1 MDRKGKEP
9 AIAPS
14 QAAAPDAGS
23 APKRGRS
30 RRKERS
36 RERVIQAALDLFVRQ
51 GFDETTVRQIVA
63 AGGISMRTFFRY
75 FPTKLDLA
83 FPRSEEGSE
92 RLQELLQAHRDGADP
107 LGGVAAALVE
117 FGRWYMSLREDLLRE
132 WAYES
137 RSKDLIARGA
147 EIERRNRL
155 LIATELEECGLPGS
169 TARFL
174 ASVIFGAIGSN
185 LEEWFE
191 NECRED
197 LVETSRDT
205 LVLIRGLDRVFLK
218 GDTPALD

>member
-1 MDRKGKEP
+1 MNRKKQGP
-9 AIAPS
+9 AVAPS
-14 QAAAPDAGS
+14 QAGASPAGDV
-23 APKRGRS
+23 PKRGRS

-92 RLQELLQAHRDGADP
+92 RLQELLREHRDAADP
-107 LGGVAAALVE
+107 LGGVSAALVE

-132 WAYES
+132 WKYES
-137 RSKDLIARGA
+137 RSKELIARGA

-169 TARFL
+169 SARFL

-185 LEEWFE
+185 LEEWFG
-191 NECRED
+191 NECGDD
-197 LVETSRDT
+197 LVEASRGT
-205 LVLIRGLDRVFLK
+205 LVLIRSLDRTFLR
-218 GDTPALD
+218 GDSPAMP